1 MSKLKVLELFD
12 GVTIKVSDDGKVF
25 TTNHTSLRK
34 NGRLDNRKG
43 KQLKPKIDRYG
54 YETIVLTKD
63 GIRKNYTIHRLVAL
77 AFIPNPE
84 NKQTVNHK
92 DGNKRNNN
100 VSNLEWATHK
110 EQKTHE
116 IKNGLCD
123 KNIEALKISNKK
135 RAIPIIFKENKYSS
149 VREAS
154 RKTGICQWT
163 IRKYGREVMPNE

>member
-1 MSKLKVLELFD
+1 MKLKVLELFSD
-12 GVTIKVSDDGKVF
+12 LKIKVSDDGKIY
-25 TTNHTSLRK
+25 TLDHSYLRK

-43 KQLKPKIDRYG
+43 KQLRPSVDKYG
-54 YETIVLTKD
+54 YERVVLTKD
-63 GIRKNYTIHRLVAL
+63 GIRKTYSVHKLVAL

-84 NKQTVNHK
+84 NKTTINHI

-100 VSNLEWATHK
+100 VSNLEWATEKENQNHK
-110 EQKTHE
+110 W
-116 IKNGLCD
+116 KNGLCD